1 MAYDLILIRKWID
14 KKTLLFWCFE
24 SNYRLHNQNIMT
36 VGFITTEDK
45 AKIAEAIRL
54 AEGNTSGEIRVH
66 MEKTC
71 KTNVLD
77 RAAHVFSELDMQK
90 TKLRNGVLFYLAWE
104 DRKFA
109 ILGDAGINAVVPDN
123 FWDDIKVRMQVCFRS
138 GHYVEG
144 ICEGVEMAGKKLKEA
159 FPRQDDDLNELS
171 DEVSIS

>member
-1 MAYDLILIRKWID
+1 
-14 KKTLLFWCFE
+14 
-24 SNYRLHNQNIMT
+24 MT

-54 AEGNTSGEIRVH
+54 AEWHTSGEIRVH
-66 MEKTC
+66 MEETC
-71 KTNVLD
+71 KSNVLD

-138 GHYVEG
+138 GNYVEG

-159 FPRQDDDLNELS
+159 FPRQDDDMNELS